1 MNITLNT
8 NYNNLEKSYLFS
20 ETGRRIRE
28 YSANHPDKKVIKL
41 SIGDVTLPLT
51 KTTTQALVNAAE
63 EMGKA
68 DTFRGYPPEYGYDF
82 LKTAVADHYKSISG
96 ITIPVDEIFIS
107 DGAKSDLG
115 NVTDILGHNPTLIPD
130 PVYPVY
136 VDSNIMNNNPVTL
149 VPSTKLNNFTPMP
162 DDIPNTAK
170 NTPAVIY
177 LCSPNNPTGAAYTRA
192 QLAEWVNYANNT
204 GSLIIFDSAYEAYVS
219 DPDVPHSVY
228 EIKDADNCTIEVCSL
243 SKSSGFTGTRCG
255 WTVIP
260 KKLKSG
266 NMSLN
271 EMWARRQATKFNGVS
286 YPTQRAAQAALS
298 PIGRKESLELVHY
311 YMENAN
317 MIAQTL
323 TKKGISFSG
332 GKNSPYIWMETP
344 DNMPSWTF
352 FDYLLNTAQIAG
364 TPGAGFG
371 INGEGFFR
379 LTAFGTHKSTEEAC
393 ARLEKIL

>member
-8 NYNNLEKSYLFS
+8 NYNNLVKSYLFS

-28 YSANHPDKKVIKL
+28 YSAAHPDKKVIKL

-51 KTTTQALVNAAE
+51 ETTTAALTKAAE

-68 DTFRGYPPEYGYDF
+68 ETFHGYPPEYGYDF
-82 LKTAVADHYKSISG
+82 LKSAIAEHYKSISSVN
-96 ITIPVDEIFIS
+96 IPSDEIFVS

-115 NVTDILGHNPTLIPD
+115 NITDILGCNPTLIPD

-149 VPSTKLNNFTPMP
+149 IPSTKSNSFTPSP
-162 DDIPNTAK
+162 DDIPDHVK

-177 LCSPNNPTGAAYTRA
+177 LCSPNNPTGAAYTRT
-192 QLAEWVNYANNT
+192 QLAEWITYANST

-219 DPDVPHSVY
+219 APAVPHSVY
-228 EIKDADNCTIEVCSL
+228 EIPDADSCTVEVCSL

-260 KKLKSG
+260 KKLAANG
-266 NMSLN
+266 MTLN
-271 EMWARRQATKFNGVS
+271 EMWSRRQATKFNGVS

-298 PIGRKESLELVHY
+298 PAGRQESLSLVHY
-311 YMENAN
+311 YMENAAL
-317 MIAQTL
+317 IAQTL
-323 TKKGISFSG
+323 TKKGIPFSG

-344 DNMPSWTF
+344 DKMPSWTF
-352 FDYLLNTAQIAG
+352 FDYLLETAQIAG

-371 INGEGFFR
+371 QNGEGYFR
-379 LTAFGTHKSTEEAC
+379 LTAFGTHENTEEAC